1 MFRLEWWWQLTGSYP
16 YLQVSIIIIKVLQ
29 SYQIRVIN
37 SRFSW
42 TAIPHS
48 QHFDISVFVNKTL
61 LSGQDKI
68 DAPLFVTWYQC
79 IVTVLACYLI
89 RQVARY
95 FPARVSF
102 PELQLDSHVMKQVTI
117 TNLTPLS
124 VFTLICCVF
133 LINPQ
138 NQLT

>member
-1 MFRLEWWWQLTGSYP
+1 MNFLATDTLKCLELLKGT
-16 YLQVSIIIIKVLQ
+16 LLCVMNLF
-29 SYQIRVIN
+29 N
-37 SRFSW
+37 CNC
-42 TAIPHS
+42 
-48 QHFDISVFVNKTL
+48 ISVFVNKTL

-102 PELQLDSHVMKQVTI
+102 PELQLDSHVMKQVI
-117 TNLTPLS
+117 
-124 VFTLICCVF
+124 
-133 LINPQ
+133 INYI
-138 NQLT
+138 